1 MHFYNARRDEAVC
14 EGRSMERI
22 EVVAHQFVTW
32 ALLAMAILTF
42 AMRCY

>member
-1 MHFYNARRDEAVC
+1 
-14 EGRSMERI
+14 MEQF
-22 EVVAHQFVTW
+22 EVVAHQLVTW